1 MGAIP
6 ARPDHLRQ
14 LPGPDPPVG
23 PGEDRT
29 ADKEHQEHG
38 QETGRPIHSTISLHD
53 PGKERIEARRMSS

>member
-29 ADKEHQEHG
+29 ADKEHQERAG
-38 QETGRPIHSTISLHD
+38 QQVFHVGENSRVAVI
-53 PGKERIEARRMSS
+53 